1 MIQKCQLASD
11 FITFDYRIHLFRG
24 HSSRQKRDCPESGR
38 NGEDPNRDGVSLE
51 TGLLKEWPSAGP
63 PLVWKTQGLGNG
75 YSTVAMSRGRLYT
88 MGVRGNQEFIMA
100 IDVKDGKTLWVQA
113 HGSRFTNDQGDGPR
127 STPTVDGN
135 FLYAL
140 GGNGDLSCLEL
151 KDGNKVWTMNI
162 LQKFE
167 GTNIHWGIS
176 ESPLIVGD
184 RLLVTPGGKNA
195 AIVALDKKDG
205 SVIWKSQSD
214 RPDIPLASIRNSAG
228 FQRPYSLPGRVVL
241 ELTSAMETCCGN
253 IPRRPIE
260 QPISQ
265 LLLSVET
272 TYFFPQTMVLAVL
285 FWRLFPVKGKI
296 KAREIYFNQEMK
308 NHHSSSVL
316 VDGTLYGFSSAIL
329 TAMQFNDGHVY
340 WKDRSV
346 GKGSLTY
353 ADGRLYCFS
362 EKGVVGLVEANPEAY
377 KEKGRFSISQENLPT
392 WSHPVVAGGR
402 LYLRDQDKLYSYDI
416 KEKK

>member
-1 MIQKCQLASD
+1 MIQRADWRQAFFLLIIGTVLLGA
-11 FITFDYRIHLFRG
+11 TFPDKNEVPGEWPQWRG
-24 HSSRQKRDCPESGR
+24 
-38 NGEDPNRDGVSLE
+38 PNRDGVSRE
-51 TGLLKEWPSAGP
+51 SGLLKEWPSAGP

-75 YSTVAMSRGRLYT
+75 YSTVAVSKGRIYT
-88 MGVRGNQEFIMA
+88 MGVRGDQEFIMS
-100 IDVKDGKTLWVQA
+100 IDVKDGKLLWERS
-113 HGSRFTNDQGDGPR
+113 HGSRFVNDQGDGPR

-151 KDGNKVWTMNI
+151 KDGKTVWTMNV

-167 GTNIHWGIS
+167 GTNTHWGIS

-195 AIVALDKKDG
+195 AIVALDKQDG

-214 RPDIPLASIRNSAG
+214 RPGYSSGVYTELGGIPEAIFFTGSRGLGVDVRNGDLLWEYSQASNRTANIATPIVSGNYVFLSSDYGTGCALLALVPS
-228 FQRPYSLPGRVVL
+228 
-241 ELTSAMETCCGN
+241 E
-253 IPRRPIE
+253 
-260 QPISQ
+260 
-265 LLLSVET
+265 
-272 TYFFPQTMVLAVL
+272 
-285 FWRLFPVKGKI
+285 GKI

-329 TAMQFNDGHVY
+329 TAMRFNDGHVF

-353 ADGRLYCFS
+353 ADGHLYCFS

-377 KEKGRFSISQENLPT
+377 KEKGRFSISQETLPT

-402 LYLRDQDKLYSYDI
+402 LYLRDQGTLYSYDI
-416 KEKK
+416 KEKQ

>member
-1 MIQKCQLASD
+1 MQRADWRQTLSLLIIGFIFLGATLAD
-11 FITFDYRIHLFRG
+11 KNELPGDWPQWRG
-24 HSSRQKRDCPESGR
+24 
-38 NGEDPNRDGVSLE
+38 PNRDGVSLE

-75 YSTVAMSRGRLYT
+75 YSTVAVSQGRLYT
-88 MGVRGNQEFIMA
+88 MGVRGDQEFIMA
-100 IDVKDGKTLWVQA
+100 IDAKDGKPLWVRP
-113 HGSRFTNDQGDGPR
+113 HGSRFTNDKGDGPR

-151 KDGNKVWTMNI
+151 KDGKTIWTMNI

-214 RPDIPLASIRNSAG
+214 RPGYSSGVYTELGGIPEAIFFTESRAVGVDVRDGNLLWEYAQASNRTANCATPIVS
-228 FQRPYSLPGRVVL
+228 
-241 ELTSAMETCCGN
+241 GN
-253 IPRRPIE
+253 YVF
-260 QPISQ
+260 
-265 LLLSVET
+265 LSSDYGTGCALVALVPNE
-272 TYFFPQTMVLAVL
+272 
-285 FWRLFPVKGKI
+285 GKI

-316 VDGTLYGFSSAIL
+316 VNGTLYGFSSAIL
-329 TAMQFNDGHVY
+329 TAMRFNDGHVF

-353 ADGRLYCFS
+353 ADGHLYCFS

-377 KEKGRFSISQENLPT
+377 KEKGRFSVSQETLPT

-402 LYLRDQDKLYSYDI
+402 LYLRDQDTLYSYDI

>member
-1 MIQKCQLASD
+1 MIQLANWRQALFLLIIGSVLLGA
-11 FITFDYRIHLFRG
+11 TFPDKTEVPGEWPQWRG
-24 HSSRQKRDCPESGR
+24 
-38 NGEDPNRDGVSLE
+38 PNRDGVSRE
-51 TGLLKEWPSAGP
+51 SGLLKEWRSAGP
-63 PLVWKTQGLGNG
+63 PLAWKTRGLGNG
-75 YSTVAMSRGRLYT
+75 YSTVAVSQGRLYT
-88 MGVRGNQEFIMA
+88 MGVRGDQEFIMA
-100 IDVKDGKTLWVQA
+100 IDAKDGKPLWVRA
-113 HGSRFTNDQGDGPR
+113 HGARFKNDQGDGPR
-127 STPTVDGN
+127 STPTVESN

-151 KDGNKVWTMNI
+151 KDGKTIWTMNI

-167 GTNIHWGIS
+167 GTNTHWGIS

-195 AIVALDKKDG
+195 AIVALNKKDG

-214 RPDIPLASIRNSAG
+214 RPGYSSGVYTDLGGIPEAIFFTDSRAVGVDVRDGNFLWEYSQASNRTANCATPIVSGNYVFLSSDYGTGCALLALVPND
-228 FQRPYSLPGRVVL
+228 
-241 ELTSAMETCCGN
+241 
-253 IPRRPIE
+253 
-260 QPISQ
+260 
-265 LLLSVET
+265 
-272 TYFFPQTMVLAVL
+272 
-285 FWRLFPVKGKI
+285 GKI
-296 KAREIYFNQEMK
+296 TAREIYFNQEMK

-329 TAMQFNDGHVY
+329 TAMRFNDGHVF

-353 ADGRLYCFS
+353 ADGHLYCFS

-377 KEKGRFSISQENLPT
+377 KEKGRFSISQETLPT

-402 LYLRDQDKLYSYDI
+402 LYLRDQDTLYSYDI
-416 KEKK
+416 KEKQ